1 MLTKI
6 ELENF
11 KSFEGKHTIDIN
23 NLTTIIGLNSSGK
36 TNILEGISIL
46 SNISSGID
54 ITAFFNKYAEMAKG
68 NIRGGASGCCRTRK
82 KVFGLG
88 CTIKKSNGNSLVYSL
103 KIDVANEDRVYV
115 DEENLYELTAEGGK
129 HLLFKTIKK
138 EKYKGDI
145 VVEYDNKKRGKNPR
159 IQCDR
164 SYSILSQL
172 DQKLILNNET
182 LNEVQKLIDNNG
194 DKDYIAVNFL
204 KELRIENTIYQDI
217 ELIKE
222 NIKNVQSI
230 NPNPDK
236 VRNYVSIDNSPIFT
250 DASNLSAV
258 LHRLIGD
265 YRRAESGY
273 NSYEKHLN
281 HEKHV
286 NHKKHSLEL
295 SYKERYEKY
304 KKKYD
309 MLLSIV
315 RLLPEYEIKELS
327 TIITPRPLR
336 DVMFTCVEVHNGNDV
351 KMPASLLSDGTIK
364 VIAIATAIVTSPE
377 NSVLLLDEFD
387 SGTHQT
393 KSFELLKKLF
403 EVAKERNIILVV
415 TTHNTSLLNQYT
427 VKYLKGTSIVFRN
440 KETGNSEIVNF
451 YDLKGVEK
459 LLARGGLGDAALKDG
474 LNEYLHTQENKE
486 VDLPEWLQNMGEGH
500 NG

>member
-217 ELIKE
+217 ELIKK

-236 VRNYVSIDNSPIFT
+236 VRNYVSRDNSPIFT

-258 LHRLIGD
+258 LHRLI
-265 YRRAESGY
+265 SGY
-273 NSYEKHLN
+273 RMAERRYNRYGKHVS
-281 HEKHV
+281 HEK
-286 NHKKHSLEL
+286 NSFYLN
-295 SYKERYEKY
+295 YKEY
-304 KKKYD
+304 KKNYD
-309 MLLSIV
+309 TLLSIV

-327 TIITPRPLR
+327 TIITPPPLR

-364 VIAIATAIVTSPE
+364 VIAIATAIVTIPE

-427 VKYLKGTSIVFRN
+427 VKYLKGTSIVFRT

-474 LNEYLHTQENKE
+474 LNEYLYTQENKE

>member
-115 DEENLYELTAEGGK
+115 DEENLYEITAEGGK

-182 LNEVQKLIDNNG
+182 LNEVQKLIDNSG
-194 DKDYIAVNFL
+194 VKDYIAVDFL
-204 KELRIENTIYQDI
+204 KDLRTKNKNTIYQDI

-236 VRNYVSIDNSPIFT
+236 VRNYVSRDNSPIFT

-258 LHRLIGD
+258 LDRLI
-265 YRRAESGY
+265 SGY
-273 NSYEKHLN
+273 RMAERRYNGYGKNVN
-281 HEKHV
+281 HEK
-286 NHKKHSLEL
+286 NSLDL
-295 SYKERYEKY
+295 SYRERYEEY

-327 TIITPRPLR
+327 TIITPSPLR

-364 VIAIATAIVTSPE
+364 VIAIATAIVTSPD

-387 SGTHQT
+387 SGTHQN
-393 KSFELLKKLF
+393 KSFELLRKLF
-403 EVAKERNIILVV
+403 EVANERNIILVV

-427 VKYLKGTSIVFRN
+427 VKYLKGTSIVFRT

-474 LNEYLHTQENKE
+474 LDEYLYTQENKE
-486 VDLPEWLQNMGEGH
+486 VALPEWLQNMGEGH

>member
-182 LNEVQKLIDNNG
+182 LNEVQKLIDNSG
-194 DKDYIAVNFL
+194 VKDYIAVDFL
-204 KELRIENTIYQDI
+204 KDLRTKNKNTIYQDI

-236 VRNYVSIDNSPIFT
+236 VRNYVNRDNSPIFT

-258 LHRLIGD
+258 LDRLI
-265 YRRAESGY
+265 SGY
-273 NSYEKHLN
+273 RMAERRYNGYGKNVN
-281 HEKHV
+281 HEK
-286 NHKKHSLEL
+286 NSLDL
-295 SYKERYEKY
+295 SYRERYEEY

-309 MLLSIV
+309 MLLSKV
-315 RLLPEYEIKELS
+315 RLKPEYEIKELS
-327 TIITPRPLR
+327 TIITLSPLK

-364 VIAIATAIVTSPE
+364 VIAIATAIVTSPD

-387 SGTHQT
+387 SGTHQN
-393 KSFELLKKLF
+393 KSFELLRKLF
-403 EVAKERNIILVV
+403 EVANERNIILVV

-427 VKYLKGTSIVFRN
+427 VKYLKGTSIVFRT

-474 LNEYLHTQENKE
+474 LDEYLYTQENKE
-486 VDLPEWLQNMGEGH
+486 VALPEWLQNMGEGH

>member
-11 KSFEGKHTIDIN
+11 KSFEGKHTIDIH

-36 TNILEGISIL
+36 SNILEGISIL

-88 CTIKKSNGNSLVYSL
+88 CTIEKSNGNSLVYSL

-115 DEENLYELTAEGGK
+115 DEENLYEFTADGKK

-182 LNEVQKLIDNNG
+182 LNEVQKLIDSNEE
-194 DKDYIAVNFL
+194 KEYIAVNFL
-204 KELRIENTIYQDI
+204 KNLKIESKNTIYQDI
-217 ELIKE
+217 EFVKD

-230 NPNPDK
+230 SPNPDK
-236 VRNYVSIDNSPIFT
+236 VRNYVSRDNSSIFA

-258 LHRLIGD
+258 LDRLISS
-265 YRRAESGY
+265 YRMLERRYIKYTKQANNE
-273 NSYEKHLN
+273 ND
-281 HEKHV
+281 
-286 NHKKHSLEL
+286 SLD
-295 SYKERYEKY
+295 SNFKERYEES

-309 MLLSIV
+309 LLLSIV
-315 RLLPEYEIKELS
+315 KLLPEYEIKELS
-327 TIITPRPLR
+327 TIITPSPLR
-336 DVMFTCVEVHNGNDV
+336 DVMFACVEVHNGNDV

-364 VIAIATAIVTSPE
+364 VIAIATALVTSPE

-415 TTHNTSLLNQYT
+415 TTHNISLLNQYT
-427 VKYLKGTSIVFRN
+427 VKYLKGTSIVFRT
-440 KETGNSEIVNF
+440 KESGNSEIINF
-451 YDLKGVEK
+451 YDLNGVEM
-459 LLARGGLGDAALKDG
+459 LLSRGGLGDAALRDG
-474 LNEYLHTQENKE
+474 LNEYLYTQENKE
-486 VDLPEWLQNMGEGH
+486 VALPEWLQNMGEGH

>member
-182 LNEVQKLIDNNG
+182 LNEVQKLIDNSG
-194 DKDYIAVNFL
+194 DKDYIAVDFL
-204 KELRIENTIYQDI
+204 KDLRTKNKNTIYQDI

-236 VRNYVSIDNSPIFT
+236 VRNYVSRDNSPIFT

-258 LHRLIGD
+258 LDRLI
-265 YRRAESGY
+265 SGY
-273 NSYEKHLN
+273 RMAERRYNGYGKNVN
-281 HEKHV
+281 HEK
-286 NHKKHSLEL
+286 NSLDL
-295 SYKERYEKY
+295 SYRERYEEY

-327 TIITPRPLR
+327 TIITPSPLR

-364 VIAIATAIVTSPE
+364 VIAIATAIVTSPD

-387 SGTHQT
+387 SGTHQN

-403 EVAKERNIILVV
+403 EVANERNIILVV

-427 VKYLKGTSIVFRN
+427 VKYLKGTSIVFRT

-474 LNEYLHTQENKE
+474 LDEYLYTQENKE
-486 VDLPEWLQNMGEGH
+486 VALPEWLQNMGEGH

>member
-172 DQKLILNNET
+172 DQRLILNNET
-182 LNEVQKLIDNNG
+182 LNEVQKLIDNSG
-194 DKDYIAVNFL
+194 VKDYIAVDFL
-204 KELRIENTIYQDI
+204 KDLRTKNKNTIYQDI

-236 VRNYVSIDNSPIFT
+236 VRNYVSRDNSPIFT

-258 LHRLIGD
+258 LDRLI
-265 YRRAESGY
+265 SGY
-273 NSYEKHLN
+273 RMAERRYNGYGKNVN
-281 HEKHV
+281 HEK
-286 NHKKHSLEL
+286 NSLDL
-295 SYKERYEKY
+295 SYRERYEEY

-327 TIITPRPLR
+327 TIITPSPLR

-364 VIAIATAIVTSPE
+364 VIAIATAIVTSPD

-387 SGTHQT
+387 SGTHQN
-393 KSFELLKKLF
+393 KSFELLRKLF
-403 EVAKERNIILVV
+403 EVANERNIILVV

-427 VKYLKGTSIVFRN
+427 VKYLKGTSIVFRT

-474 LNEYLHTQENKE
+474 LDEYLYTQENKE
-486 VDLPEWLQNMGEGH
+486 VALPEWLQNMGEGH

>member
-182 LNEVQKLIDNNG
+182 LNEVQKLIDNNE

-204 KELRIENTIYQDI
+204 KDLRTKNKNTIYQDI

-222 NIKNVQSI
+222 NIKNIQSI

-236 VRNYVSIDNSPIFT
+236 VRNYVSRDNSPIFT

-258 LHRLIGD
+258 LDRLI
-265 YRRAESGY
+265 SGY
-273 NSYEKHLN
+273 RIAERSYNKYGNHVINEKNPFDLT
-281 HEKHV
+281 
-286 NHKKHSLEL
+286 
-295 SYKERYEKY
+295 YKERYEEY

-327 TIITPRPLR
+327 TIITPSPLR

-364 VIAIATAIVTSPE
+364 VIAIATAIVTSPD

-440 KETGNSEIVNF
+440 KKTGNSEIVNF

-474 LNEYLHTQENKE
+474 LDEYLYTQENKE
-486 VDLPEWLQNMGEGH
+486 VALPEWLQNMGEGH

>member
-182 LNEVQKLIDNNG
+182 LNEVQKLIDNSG
-194 DKDYIAVNFL
+194 VKDYIAVDFL
-204 KELRIENTIYQDI
+204 KDLRTKNKNTIYQDI

-236 VRNYVSIDNSPIFT
+236 VRNYVSRDNSPIFT

-258 LHRLIGD
+258 LDRLI
-265 YRRAESGY
+265 SGY
-273 NSYEKHLN
+273 RMAERRYNGYGKNVN
-281 HEKHV
+281 HEK
-286 NHKKHSLEL
+286 NSLDL
-295 SYKERYEKY
+295 SYRERYEEY

-327 TIITPRPLR
+327 TIITPSPLR

-364 VIAIATAIVTSPE
+364 VIAIATAIVTSPD

-387 SGTHQT
+387 SGTHQN
-393 KSFELLKKLF
+393 KSFELLRKLF
-403 EVAKERNIILVV
+403 EVANERNIILVV

-427 VKYLKGTSIVFRN
+427 VKYLKGTSIVFRT

-474 LNEYLHTQENKE
+474 LDEYLYTQENKE
-486 VDLPEWLQNMGEGH
+486 VALPEWLQNMGEGH

>member
-217 ELIKE
+217 ELIKK

-236 VRNYVSIDNSPIFT
+236 VRNYVSRDNSPIFT

-258 LHRLIGD
+258 LHRLI
-265 YRRAESGY
+265 SGY
-273 NSYEKHLN
+273 RMAERRYNRYGKHVS
-281 HEKHV
+281 HEK
-286 NHKKHSLEL
+286 NSFYLN
-295 SYKERYEKY
+295 YKEY
-304 KKKYD
+304 KKNYD
-309 MLLSIV
+309 TLLSIV

-327 TIITPRPLR
+327 TIITPSPLR

-364 VIAIATAIVTSPE
+364 VIAIATAIVTIPE

-427 VKYLKGTSIVFRN
+427 VKYLKGTSIVFRT

-474 LNEYLHTQENKE
+474 LNEYLYTQENKE

>member
-182 LNEVQKLIDNNG
+182 LNEVQKLIDNSG
-194 DKDYIAVNFL
+194 VKDYIAVDFL
-204 KELRIENTIYQDI
+204 KDLRTKNKNTIYQDI

-236 VRNYVSIDNSPIFT
+236 VRNYVSRDNSPIFT

-258 LHRLIGD
+258 LDRLI
-265 YRRAESGY
+265 SGY
-273 NSYEKHLN
+273 RMAERRYNGYGKNVN
-281 HEKHV
+281 HEK
-286 NHKKHSLEL
+286 NSLDL
-295 SYKERYEKY
+295 SYRERYEEY

-327 TIITPRPLR
+327 TIITPSPLR

-364 VIAIATAIVTSPE
+364 VIAIATAIVTSPD

-403 EVAKERNIILVV
+403 EVANERNIILVV

-427 VKYLKGTSIVFRN
+427 VKYLKGTSIVFRT

-474 LNEYLHTQENKE
+474 LDEYLYTQENKE
-486 VDLPEWLQNMGEGH
+486 VALPEWLQNMGEGH

>member
-68 NIRGGASGCCRTRK
+68 NNRGGASGCCITRK

-182 LNEVQKLIDNNG
+182 LNEVQKLIDNSG
-194 DKDYIAVNFL
+194 DKDYIAVDFL
-204 KELRIENTIYQDI
+204 KDLRTKNKNTIYQDI

-236 VRNYVSIDNSPIFT
+236 VRNYVSRDNSPIFT

-258 LHRLIGD
+258 LDRLI
-265 YRRAESGY
+265 SGY
-273 NSYEKHLN
+273 RMAERRYNGYGKNVN
-281 HEKHV
+281 HEK
-286 NHKKHSLEL
+286 NSLDL
-295 SYKERYEKY
+295 SYRERYEEY

-327 TIITPRPLR
+327 TIITPSPLR

-364 VIAIATAIVTSPE
+364 VIAIATAIVTSPN

-403 EVAKERNIILVV
+403 EVANERNIILVV

-427 VKYLKGTSIVFRN
+427 VKYLKGTSIVFRT

-474 LNEYLHTQENKE
+474 LDEYLYTQENKE
-486 VDLPEWLQNMGEGH
+486 VALPEWLQNMGEGH

>member
-182 LNEVQKLIDNNG
+182 LNEVQKLIDNSG
-194 DKDYIAVNFL
+194 VKDYIAVDFL
-204 KELRIENTIYQDI
+204 KDLRTKNKNTIYQDI

-236 VRNYVSIDNSPIFT
+236 VRNYVSRDNSPIFT

-258 LHRLIGD
+258 LDRLI
-265 YRRAESGY
+265 SGY
-273 NSYEKHLN
+273 RMAERRYNGYGKNVN
-281 HEKHV
+281 HEK
-286 NHKKHSLEL
+286 NSLDL
-295 SYKERYEKY
+295 SYRERYEEY

-327 TIITPRPLR
+327 TIITPSPLR

-364 VIAIATAIVTSPE
+364 VIAIATAIVTSPD

-387 SGTHQT
+387 SGTHQN

-403 EVAKERNIILVV
+403 EVANERNIILVV

-427 VKYLKGTSIVFRN
+427 VKYLKGTSIVFRT

-474 LNEYLHTQENKE
+474 LDEYLYTQENKE
-486 VDLPEWLQNMGEGH
+486 VALPEWLQNMGEGH

>member
-182 LNEVQKLIDNNG
+182 LNEVQKWIDNSG
-194 DKDYIAVNFL
+194 VKDYIAVDFL
-204 KELRIENTIYQDI
+204 KDLRTKNKNTIYQDI

-236 VRNYVSIDNSPIFT
+236 VRNYVSRDNSPIFT

-258 LHRLIGD
+258 LDRLI
-265 YRRAESGY
+265 SGY
-273 NSYEKHLN
+273 RMAERRYNGYGKNVN
-281 HEKHV
+281 HEK
-286 NHKKHSLEL
+286 NSLDL
-295 SYKERYEKY
+295 SYRERYEEY

-327 TIITPRPLR
+327 TIITPSPLR

-364 VIAIATAIVTSPE
+364 VIAIATAIVTSPD

-387 SGTHQT
+387 SGTHQN
-393 KSFELLKKLF
+393 KSFELLRKLF
-403 EVAKERNIILVV
+403 EVANERNIILVV

-427 VKYLKGTSIVFRN
+427 VKYLKGTSIVFRT

-474 LNEYLHTQENKE
+474 LDEYLYTQENKE
-486 VDLPEWLQNMGEGH
+486 VALPEWLQNMGEGH

>member
-36 TNILEGISIL
+36 TNMLEGISIL

-182 LNEVQKLIDNNG
+182 LNEVQKLIDNSG
-194 DKDYIAVNFL
+194 VKDYIAVDFL
-204 KELRIENTIYQDI
+204 KDLRTKNKNTIYQDI

-236 VRNYVSIDNSPIFT
+236 VRNYVSRDNSPIFT

-258 LHRLIGD
+258 LDRLI
-265 YRRAESGY
+265 SGY
-273 NSYEKHLN
+273 RMAERRYNGYGKNVN
-281 HEKHV
+281 HEK
-286 NHKKHSLEL
+286 NSLDL
-295 SYKERYEKY
+295 SYRERYEEY

-327 TIITPRPLR
+327 TIITPSPLR

-364 VIAIATAIVTSPE
+364 VIAIATAIVTSPD

-387 SGTHQT
+387 SGTHQN
-393 KSFELLKKLF
+393 KSFELLRKLF
-403 EVAKERNIILVV
+403 EVANERNIILVV

-427 VKYLKGTSIVFRN
+427 VKYLKGTSIVFRT

-474 LNEYLHTQENKE
+474 LDEYLYTQENKE
-486 VDLPEWLQNMGEGH
+486 VALPEWLQNMGEGH

>member
-182 LNEVQKLIDNNG
+182 LNEVQKLIDNSG
-194 DKDYIAVNFL
+194 VKDYIAVDFL
-204 KELRIENTIYQDI
+204 KDLRTKNKNTIYQDI

-236 VRNYVSIDNSPIFT
+236 VRNYVSRANSPIFT

-258 LHRLIGD
+258 LDRLI
-265 YRRAESGY
+265 SGY
-273 NSYEKHLN
+273 RMAERRYNGYGKNVN
-281 HEKHV
+281 HEK
-286 NHKKHSLEL
+286 NSLDL
-295 SYKERYEKY
+295 SYRERYEEY

-327 TIITPRPLR
+327 TIITPSPLR

-364 VIAIATAIVTSPE
+364 VIAIATAIVTSPN

-403 EVAKERNIILVV
+403 EVANERNIILVV

-427 VKYLKGTSIVFRN
+427 VKYLKGTSIVFRT

-474 LNEYLHTQENKE
+474 LDEYLYTQENKE
-486 VDLPEWLQNMGEGH
+486 VALPEWLQNMGEGH

>member
-115 DEENLYELTAEGGK
+115 DEENLYELTADGGK

-182 LNEVQKLIDNNG
+182 LNEVQKLIDNSG
-194 DKDYIAVNFL
+194 VKDYIAVDFL
-204 KELRIENTIYQDI
+204 KDLRTKNKNTIYQDI

-236 VRNYVSIDNSPIFT
+236 VRNYVSRDNSPIFT

-258 LHRLIGD
+258 LDRLI
-265 YRRAESGY
+265 SGY
-273 NSYEKHLN
+273 RMAERRYNGYGKNVN
-281 HEKHV
+281 HEK
-286 NHKKHSLEL
+286 NSLDL
-295 SYKERYEKY
+295 SYRERYEEY

-327 TIITPRPLR
+327 TIITPSPLR

-364 VIAIATAIVTSPE
+364 VIAIATAIVTSPD

-387 SGTHQT
+387 SGTHQN
-393 KSFELLKKLF
+393 KSFELLRKLF
-403 EVAKERNIILVV
+403 EVANERNIILVV

-427 VKYLKGTSIVFRN
+427 VKYLKGTSIVFRT

-474 LNEYLHTQENKE
+474 LDEYLYTQENKE
-486 VDLPEWLQNMGEGH
+486 VALPEWLQNMGEGH

>member
-204 KELRIENTIYQDI
+204 KELRIENSIYQDI

-236 VRNYVSIDNSPIFT
+236 VRNYVSKDNSPIFT

-265 YRRAESGY
+265 YRIAESKY
-273 NSYEKHLN
+273 NRYEKHV
-281 HEKHV
+281 K
-286 NHKKHSLEL
+286 HKKYPLEL

-327 TIITPRPLR
+327 TIITPSPLR

-364 VIAIATAIVTSPE
+364 VIAIATAIVTSPD

-427 VKYLKGTSIVFRN
+427 VEYLKGTSIVFRS

-474 LNEYLHTQENKE
+474 LDEYLYTQENKE
-486 VDLPEWLQNMGEGH
+486 VALPEWLQNIGEGH
-500 NG
+500 IG

>member
-182 LNEVQKLIDNNG
+182 LNEVQKLIDNSG
-194 DKDYIAVNFL
+194 VKDYIAVDFL
-204 KELRIENTIYQDI
+204 KDLRTKNRNTIYQDI

-236 VRNYVSIDNSPIFT
+236 VRNYVSRDNSPIFT

-258 LHRLIGD
+258 LDRLI
-265 YRRAESGY
+265 SGY
-273 NSYEKHLN
+273 RMAERRYNGYGKNVN
-281 HEKHV
+281 HEK
-286 NHKKHSLEL
+286 NSLDL
-295 SYKERYEKY
+295 SYRERYEEY

-327 TIITPRPLR
+327 TIITPSPLR

-364 VIAIATAIVTSPE
+364 VIAIATAIVTSPD

-387 SGTHQT
+387 SGTHQN
-393 KSFELLKKLF
+393 KSFELLRKLF
-403 EVAKERNIILVV
+403 EVANERNIILVV

-427 VKYLKGTSIVFRN
+427 VKYLKGTSIVFRT

-474 LNEYLHTQENKE
+474 LDEYLYTQENKE
-486 VDLPEWLQNMGEGH
+486 VALPEWLQNMGEGH

>member
-182 LNEVQKLIDNNG
+182 LNEVQKLIDNSG
-194 DKDYIAVNFL
+194 DKDYIAVDFL
-204 KELRIENTIYQDI
+204 KDLRTKNKNTIYQDI

-236 VRNYVSIDNSPIFT
+236 VRNYVSRDNSPIFT

-258 LHRLIGD
+258 LDRLI
-265 YRRAESGY
+265 SGY
-273 NSYEKHLN
+273 RMAERRYNGYGKNVN
-281 HEKHV
+281 HEK
-286 NHKKHSLEL
+286 NSLDL
-295 SYKERYEKY
+295 SYRERYEEY

-327 TIITPRPLR
+327 TIITPSPLR

-364 VIAIATAIVTSPE
+364 VIAIATAIVTSPN

-387 SGTHQT
+387 SGTHQN
-393 KSFELLKKLF
+393 KSFELLRKLF
-403 EVAKERNIILVV
+403 EVANERNIILVV

-427 VKYLKGTSIVFRN
+427 VKYLKGTSIVFRT

-474 LNEYLHTQENKE
+474 LDEYLYTQENKE
-486 VDLPEWLQNMGEGH
+486 VALPEWLQNMGEGH